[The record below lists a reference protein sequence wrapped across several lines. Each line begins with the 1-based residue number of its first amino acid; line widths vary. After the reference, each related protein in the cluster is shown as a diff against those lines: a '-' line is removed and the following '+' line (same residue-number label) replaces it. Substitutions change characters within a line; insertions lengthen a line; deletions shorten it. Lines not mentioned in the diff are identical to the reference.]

1 MALVQC
7 DGVSWS
13 LNVWSCSLWSHAI
26 QLYFCVCVCVRRRWR
41 VRWFTQN
48 SVVAG
53 HPWSMNTKPFQ
64 MSLWSSW
71 WIRAS
76 FTLFFLLFIFFPHA
90 SPIQEIDRKVSRD
103 VSTFYSSLFLFPRK
117 VKVLLFPL
125 FQILFS
131 YRLHILMITYNY
143 RWLKKFRLFS
153 TYINRRKP

>member
-1 MALVQC
+1 MVC
-7 DGVSWS
+7 RGVWTFGAVVYGPMPYSYIF
-13 LNVWSCSLWSHAI
+13 V
-26 QLYFCVCVCVRRRWR
+26 CVCVCAGDGECDGSRRTVWWP
-41 VRWFTQN
+41 VTP
-48 SVVAG
+48 G
-53 HPWSMNTKPFQ
+53 
-64 MSLWSSW
+64 LWIPNLCKCHFEAVDG